1 LTATCVES
9 RDLLTAG
16 YPNFEAV
23 RLSVA
28 ADVNTTYL
36 EAKGYAAEC
45 ENAEEMLW
53 ILRTLGVQ
61 SRHLVDRVDDE
72 PVWL

>member
-16 YPNFEAV
+16 YPDFEAV

-45 ENAEEMLW
+45 ENAGEMLW
-53 ILRTLGVQ
+53 ILRTRGSGPIDV
-61 SRHLVDRVDDE
+61 SVAI
-72 PVWL
+72 